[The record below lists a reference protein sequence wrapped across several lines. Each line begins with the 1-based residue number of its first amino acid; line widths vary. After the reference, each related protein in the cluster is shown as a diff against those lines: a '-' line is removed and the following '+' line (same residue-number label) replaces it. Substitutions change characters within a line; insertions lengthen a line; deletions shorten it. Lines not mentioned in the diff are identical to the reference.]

1 MSRIEG
7 ESRRSSGEHVATIKP
22 DDLLASPLPGRRFAY
37 VDLPTAEAV
46 QAGVAL
52 SEDHLEGRRLLIK
65 SATDYT
71 GRPALNPAMAALA
84 QATPSAGN
92 VAASTGAGAGPT
104 PDEASPAGPPVIT
117 SGGGKTGLTKT
128 AQKILRSQK
137 HPAGPTLFI
146 GNLSFN
152 STQEGLL
159 ELFERS
165 AKAREGWTKSVKER
179 KREEKREKRKADS
192 LEAKKRRAERDAAK
206 ADKSEGESDSDSDS
220 DGDDGDKA
228 TEDAASSTGDDGSSS
243 SSSSSSDEEQED
255 GEEATPRG
263 AGVRKVRM
271 GTFEDTGKCK
281 G

>member
-1 MSRIEG
+1 
-7 ESRRSSGEHVATIKP
+7 
-22 DDLLASPLPGRRFAY
+22 
-37 VDLPTAEAV
+37 
-46 QAGVAL
+46 
-52 SEDHLEGRRLLIK
+52 
-65 SATDYT
+65 
-71 GRPALNPAMAALA
+71 MAALA

-92 VAASTGAGAGPT
+92 VAASTGAGGGPT

-117 SGGGKTGLTKT
+117 PGGGKTGLTKT

-137 HPAGPTLFI
+137 HPAGPTLFV

-165 AKAREGWTKSVKER
+165 AKAREGWTKSMKER

-206 ADKSEGESDSDSDS
+206 AGKAGAESGSDSDSDS
-220 DGDDGDKA
+220 DDDEEDKGKA
-228 TEDAASSTGDDGSSS
+228 DAASSDDDDDSSS
-243 SSSSSSDEEQED
+243 SSSSSSDEEQDD

>member
-1 MSRIEG
+1 MRIKSDG
-7 ESRRSSGEHVATIKP
+7 SS
-22 DDLLASPLPGRRFAY
+22 ASPPPHCRFAY

-117 SGGGKTGLTKT
+117 PGGGKTGLTKT

-137 HPAGPTLFI
+137 HPAGPTLFV

-165 AKAREGWTKSVKER
+165 AKAREGWTKSMKER

-206 ADKSEGESDSDSDS
+206 VGKAGAESGSDSDSDS
-220 DGDDGDKA
+220 DEEGDKPRN
-228 TEDAASSTGDDGSSS
+228 DAASSDDDDDSS
-243 SSSSSSDEEQED
+243 SSSSSSDEEQEE